1 MVRSQEVTLS
11 YQNNNQNNN
20 DIFGSDIYMD
30 ADFKPSI
37 LNNGELRLVTGVE
50 TILQD
55 IRLRLITLKGTL
67 FYDSTYGSELPLFM
81 QDDEVDNTSI
91 SSEVAR
97 SLEADPRVEP
107 YSVSTV
113 IEKNMD
119 EISIIVNF
127 QLIGDDTPHN
137 ITLPRINFLQE
148 G

>member
-1 MVRSQEVTLS
+1 M
-11 YQNNNQNNN
+11 YNNNNN

-30 ADFKPSI
+30 DDFKPSI
-37 LNNGELRLVTGVE
+37 LNNGELRLVTGTE

-67 FYDSTYGSELPLFM
+67 FYDTTYGSDVPLFIN
-81 QDDEVDNTSI
+81 DDEIDNTSI
-91 SSEVAR
+91 SSEVTR

-113 IEKNMD
+113 IERNMD
-119 EISIIVNF
+119 EISIVVSF
-127 QLIGDDTPHN
+127 QLIGNDTPYN
-137 ITLPRINFLQE
+137 ITIPKTNFLQE